1 MLDKART
8 EIPPS
13 PRGGGGAG
21 AKAAR
26 AASKSATA
34 TTATTT
40 TAEATQ
46 LLLAR
51 RAAAATREEVA
62 LAALRASSPARLFVA
77 AAAPVALPIL
87 SQLLSRFA
95 LLEGNANFQLLTPLA
110 TALASLSTSRP
121 LLLLLAAQAWL
132 LALASA
138 LLVANPSRLGASL
151 EDSPAPSGPLR
162 SLAKLAGFARG
173 EEAARRLRW
182 VAVAADALSAAR
194 DVVAVYLVSAVAVAW
209 YSSYALRRE
218 MDLVSGGSVGGN
230 GGGATAAA
238 AVTEESWS

>member
-1 MLDKART
+1 M
-8 EIPPS
+8 
-13 PRGGGGAG
+13 
-21 AKAAR
+21 
-26 AASKSATA
+26 
-34 TTATTT
+34 TTIM
-40 TAEATQ
+40 AEATQ

-77 AAAPVALPIL
+77 AAAPVVLPIL
-87 SQLLSRFA
+87 SKLLSRFA
-95 LLEGNANFQLLTPLA
+95 LDENNNSGGFQLLTPLA

-132 LALASA
+132 LAFTSA
-138 LLVANPSRLGASL
+138 LLVARPGRLGASL
-151 EDSPAPSGPLR
+151 EDSPAPAGPLR

-194 DVVAVYLVSAVAVAW
+194 DACAVYLVSAVAVAW
-209 YSSYALRRE
+209 YSSYALARE
-218 MDLVSGGSVGGN
+218 MDLVGGFGGGGGGN
-230 GGGATAAA
+230 GGGAA